1 MIWKLAWRNIWR
13 HPRRTL
19 LNAIAIAPVTG
30 IMIFL
35 PSFQDGSYRSMIR
48 ASVGTLD
55 GFGQLQHPEYLKNP
69 SIRNSFLVTP
79 EINSFLS
86 NNLASNSYEERASAF
101 GLLSSDDGNE

>member
-1 MIWKLAWRNIWR
+1 
-13 HPRRTL
+13 
-19 LNAIAIAPVTG
+19 
-30 IMIFL
+30 
-35 PSFQDGSYRSMIR
+35 MIR

-79 EINSFLS
+79 EIKSFLS

-101 GLLSSDDGNE
+101 GLLASLYPAFHAARRLPIEVLNRATN